1 MHIILMS
8 ADEGNPLPSDAC
20 QDEGLAE
27 SFISPSQWN
36 DDNTDP
42 SDPTFCPQPSSVHT
56 SELVSFVI
64 TPSAPGNFALC
75 VRYLREPP
83 LWAFAGTLEVF
94 EDASVPGDDGTSTT
108 EVLVQVKP
116 LSFTLL
122 TEGRVLAGGWSTVR
136 FRASV
141 APVEFG
147 RVFLGQVQSQM
158 TKPCTDIVDQIENGP
173 RYEEPHYTLIVHPRV
188 AADLELCAEVPTRAE
203 GLSYIGII
211 RVDPG
216 IALLNVSRAYQG
228 FPLSVYLF
236 REIASRR
243 VDVVLEPSS
252 SLPTC
257 SQETAFMRMKT
268 SQSIFNESLVEAHYP
283 HEATD
288 KPLLSGT
295 VYRICATS
303 RPVDESPREERSASF
318 HGLGDFVVEKYITEY
333 SAYESEDLAGTMT
346 VTLSVAFID
355 LTRLPV
361 VMFGFDGVC
370 RAPQQRAE
378 RYLAVTPTEVL
389 VYNRSNGRVVPLR
402 GNATASSHTLC
413 TCPSS
418 CLLPDAHFLPLGEV
432 AVASPNSGVIRQR
445 EEEAITVPYLLLM
458 LRLRGVHPSTI
469 SRSIL
474 LEAVEKIFVYE
485 DVTLEAVLEGSV
497 VAVFSIPVSEG
508 HDEPTLTS
516 ALVALERWR
525 AQVTRPTSVLRT
537 SLLGIGQ
544 VDTTFPIMMTSDN
557 CAAVVFKGCEIYSR
571 LVRGSLLPTP
581 SGIEATTPEPQ
592 ETPISLGEEAP
603 IEDTDRDGAD
613 EAFEQLALLLSA
625 CLIGGTSIISMLIY
639 ILPKVWRRFKKVL
652 RKLKLD
658 HRLLKSVTS
667 SRAEFMGQVCPICLQ
682 ELSESPLNTL
692 LQLPCS
698 HTLHYLCVMD
708 WFRSSQLSCPMC
720 RHVPPNG
727 LRHCTMVKLRT
738 DPRRVCPTPESVLE
752 VVIGNPTASSSA
764 SSNPPSRSDNEE
776 PQAAT
781 IGRPSV
787 ELDLTGTAVSQT

>member
-1 MHIILMS
+1 
-8 ADEGNPLPSDAC
+8 
-20 QDEGLAE
+20 
-27 SFISPSQWN
+27 
-36 DDNTDP
+36 
-42 SDPTFCPQPSSVHT
+42 
-56 SELVSFVI
+56 
-64 TPSAPGNFALC
+64 
-75 VRYLREPP
+75 
-83 LWAFAGTLEVF
+83 
-94 EDASVPGDDGTSTT
+94 
-108 EVLVQVKP
+108 
-116 LSFTLL
+116 
-122 TEGRVLAGGWSTVR
+122 
-136 FRASV
+136 
-141 APVEFG
+141 
-147 RVFLGQVQSQM
+147 
-158 TKPCTDIVDQIENGP
+158 
-173 RYEEPHYTLIVHPRV
+173 
-188 AADLELCAEVPTRAE
+188 
-203 GLSYIGII
+203 
-211 RVDPG
+211 
-216 IALLNVSRAYQG
+216 
-228 FPLSVYLF
+228 
-236 REIASRR
+236 
-243 VDVVLEPSS
+243 
-252 SLPTC
+252 
-257 SQETAFMRMKT
+257 
-268 SQSIFNESLVEAHYP
+268 
-283 HEATD
+283 
-288 KPLLSGT
+288 
-295 VYRICATS
+295 
-303 RPVDESPREERSASF
+303 
-318 HGLGDFVVEKYITEY
+318 
-333 SAYESEDLAGTMT
+333 
-346 VTLSVAFID
+346 SVAFID

-361 VMFGFDGVC
+361 VMFGFAGVC
-370 RAPQQRAE
+370 RALQLKAE
-378 RYLAVTPTEVL
+378 RYLAVTPTEVHPTE
-389 VYNRSNGRVVPLR
+389 NRLSYSVVPLR
-402 GNATASSHTLC
+402 GNATASSYTLC
-413 TCPSS
+413 ACTSS
-418 CLLPDAHFLPLGEV
+418 CHLSDAHFLPLGEV

-445 EEEAITVPYLLLM
+445 EEEAITVPFLLLM

-474 LEAVEKIFVYE
+474 LEAVERIFVYQ

-557 CAAVVFKGCEIYSR
+557 CAAVVLKGCEIYSR

-625 CLIGGTSIISMLIY
+625 CLIGTSIISMLIY

-682 ELSESPLNTL
+682 ELSESPLDTL

-764 SSNPPSRSDNEE
+764 SSHPPSRSDNEE

-787 ELDLTGTAVSQT
+787 EAEITGTAVSQT

>member
-1 MHIILMS
+1 MTGIPPSTGLAIRTAFDHVNAESHCDNLLPEGFEATSVVDCHSASPRALPVTDSLRRQGKVAIELKIQPAHGPSSSWLRAGVVLLDISPVTVVDAPAELYCVQPTVPGHNTVKASCPAVVDSAASTDGEQFIEIGLVRGINNCADLESQGGSRMVEILGTAKTENGTLLISTATLTERVRYKERICICLYCLVDDGIPPAEWFTMDLGVSVTVVGFSQITGPSHVVSGSEYLPEGLVRVEGVDVWLWLNTTRLALYAAEADGATGVSLLGRRIALLAVLTNKPSSASAIDVDMTTSVEGMGWSTLVFPALSLPPTTRAGIWSLCASYYGELLVGTSSMPRGGVCTHITVCEVNVIEGPLRGRVHQESQIDVAGHHLPENHPMHIILMS

-188 AADLELCAEVPTRAE
+188 AADHELCAEVPTRAE

-346 VTLSVAFID
+346 VTLYWA
-355 LTRLPV
+355 
-361 VMFGFDGVC
+361 VC
-370 RAPQQRAE
+370 GE
-378 RYLAVTPTEVL
+378 
-389 VYNRSNGRVVPLR
+389 
-402 GNATASSHTLC
+402 
-413 TCPSS
+413 
-418 CLLPDAHFLPLGEV
+418 PD
-432 AVASPNSGVIRQR
+432 
-445 EEEAITVPYLLLM
+445 
-458 LRLRGVHPSTI
+458 
-469 SRSIL
+469 
-474 LEAVEKIFVYE
+474 
-485 DVTLEAVLEGSV
+485 
-497 VAVFSIPVSEG
+497 
-508 HDEPTLTS
+508 S
-516 ALVALERWR
+516 A
-525 AQVTRPTSVLRT
+525 
-537 SLLGIGQ
+537 GGGQ
-544 VDTTFPIMMTSDN
+544 
-557 CAAVVFKGCEIYSR
+557 
-571 LVRGSLLPTP
+571 
-581 SGIEATTPEPQ
+581 
-592 ETPISLGEEAP
+592 
-603 IEDTDRDGAD
+603 
-613 EAFEQLALLLSA
+613 
-625 CLIGGTSIISMLIY
+625 
-639 ILPKVWRRFKKVL
+639 
-652 RKLKLD
+652 
-658 HRLLKSVTS
+658 
-667 SRAEFMGQVCPICLQ
+667 
-682 ELSESPLNTL
+682 
-692 LQLPCS
+692 
-698 HTLHYLCVMD
+698 
-708 WFRSSQLSCPMC
+708 
-720 RHVPPNG
+720 
-727 LRHCTMVKLRT
+727 
-738 DPRRVCPTPESVLE
+738 
-752 VVIGNPTASSSA
+752 
-764 SSNPPSRSDNEE
+764 
-776 PQAAT
+776 
-781 IGRPSV
+781 
-787 ELDLTGTAVSQT
+787 